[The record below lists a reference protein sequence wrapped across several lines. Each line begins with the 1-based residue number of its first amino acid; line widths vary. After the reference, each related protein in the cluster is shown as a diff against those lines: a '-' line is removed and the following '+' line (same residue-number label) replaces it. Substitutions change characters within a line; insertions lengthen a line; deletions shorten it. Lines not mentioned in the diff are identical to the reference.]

1 MDNAVALVRAYLHVN
16 GYFTV
21 TEYPV
26 IEAMRAGDYRMAT
39 DLDVLAFRF
48 PGAGCLVP
56 GRHGHHEQVLETDA
70 ALGASN
76 TQADMLIGEVK
87 EGRAELNRGARNPEV
102 LRAVLTRFGCC
113 AMEQVPSLAERL
125 MRQGHGVTE
134 SGHRVRLVAF
144 GTITDAANP
153 GYEAISLGRVV
164 QFLQEYLHR
173 NWAVLHHAQFKD
185 PALGFLLTLNK
196 SQHAAGKMS

>member
-26 IEAMRAGDYRMAT
+26 VEAMRSGDYRMAT

-56 GRHGHHEQVLETDA
+56 GRHGRHEQVLETDS
-70 ALGASN
+70 ALGTSRE
-76 TQADMLIGEVK
+76 QADMLIGEVK

-113 AMEQVPSLAERL
+113 APEQVPAVVERL
-125 MRQGHGVTE
+125 LRHGQGLTA

-144 GTITDAANP
+144 GTTTDDP
-153 GYEAISLGRVV
+153 GSGYETIALGQVI
-164 QFLQEYLHR
+164 QFLQEYLHQH
-173 NWAVLHHAQFKD
+173 WPVLRHAQFKD
-185 PALGFLLTLNK
+185 PALGFLMTLKK
-196 SQHAAGKMS
+196 SQRAEKEVP